1 MRRLVLLFVLLLCS
15 AFVDVP
21 NGVAIAEQSRDVAPS
36 SREHCEWSIAEI
48 SMPDDDGNSAERVVP
63 VTVSVI
69 NSVTTLTRSFSMRSD
84 YLPSTIQ
91 AVASGLHYI
100 VGFFP
105 YRLGCRAV
113 DYYLYTLCRLRL

>member
-1 MRRLVLLFVLLLCS
+1 MRRLVLLFVLLFCS
-15 AFVDVP
+15 VFAKMP
-21 NGVAIAEQSRDVAPS
+21 NSMVLAEQCDAEQ
-36 SREHCEWSIAEI
+36 REWCVAEI
-48 SMPDDDGNSAERVVP
+48 SMPDDGGDSAERVMP

-69 NSVTTLTRSFSMRSD
+69 NYVTTLARSSAMRSD